1 MKKIRGIEVA
11 GTCELVQR
19 GLFGN
24 GRSAEGH
31 SICNCHV
38 FFVLR
43 FSLNQV
49 RTEKT
54 QRQHGSQR
62 QPPARSECAATHTAT
77 HTMGDV
83 MSVLYPTQNQRSTVV
98 SRSFSA
104 LHE

>member
-77 HTMGDV
+77 HTQEHTLWV
-83 MSVLYPTQNQRSTVV
+83 M
-98 SRSFSA
+98 
-104 LHE
+104 

>member
-24 GRSAEGH
+24 GRSADGH

-77 HTMGDV
+77 HTQEHTLWV
-83 MSVLYPTQNQRSTVV
+83 M
-98 SRSFSA
+98 
-104 LHE
+104 